1 MRKLNRNKTEVIFA
15 GTFNPQEKL
24 SGSEKVAKRIF
35 EAYTKNHQSVFI
47 DYFLDGKKYGII
59 KKLFG
64 HELVQEVN
72 GSPVLKTGI
81 FKLILT
87 VLKCRPRIIHL
98 ITYERFYSI
107 LFFLRPLFRY
117 KIIYNVHGIRIY
129 ENEINGSSIS
139 TSLKHKDKTCEK
151 LIFKRS
157 DKLLFLSQN
166 SFNLASKYY
175 QLNKAKTQF
184 IKNGVDEIFHKI
196 SVNKNFKNN
205 VLKIVFVGEVI
216 NKLKG
221 FDFLLNALRKL
232 NFSVELY
239 VISDSRIETSNS
251 EKLILTFHKRMDTV
265 DFANFLKDKTVYVS
279 ASKSD
284 SFSITAVECMSA
296 GLIPILTNQTGSS
309 ELIDNNVNGF
319 AFNFNDENSLI
330 NILIELNGNQELQNR
345 ISSESKKIYN
355 ELSWTKVC
363 ESYVKIY
370 ENML

>member
-15 GTFNPQEKL
+15 GTYNPSEKL
-24 SGSEKVAKRIF
+24 AGSEKVAKRIF

-64 HELVQEVN
+64 HKLVQEVN
-72 GSPVLKTGI
+72 GSPVLKTGV
-81 FKLILT
+81 FRLILT
-87 VLKCRPRIIHL
+87 VLKCRPQIIHL

-107 LFFLRPLFRY
+107 LFFLRPLFGY

-129 ENEINGSSIS
+129 ENEVNGLVIPA
-139 TSLKHKDKTCEK
+139 SLKQKDKSCEK

-157 DKLLFLSQN
+157 DRLLFLSQS
-166 SFNLASKYY
+166 SFDLASKYY
-175 QLNKAKTQF
+175 QFNKAKTQF
-184 IKNGVDEIFHKI
+184 VKNGVDEIFHKNFI
-196 SVNKNFKNN
+196 NKNFNSN

-251 EKLILTFHKRMDTV
+251 EKLKLTFQKRMDTV
-265 DFANFLKDKTVYVS
+265 DFANFLKDKTVYIS
-279 ASKSD
+279 ASESD

-296 GLIPILTNQTGSS
+296 GLIPVLSKQTGSS
-309 ELIDNNVNGF
+309 ELIQNNINGF
-319 AFNFNDENSLI
+319 VFNFNDENSLI
-330 NILIELNGNQELQNR
+330 NILTEINGNFKLQKL
-345 ISSESKKIYN
+345 ISDEAKNIYDR
-355 ELSWTKVC
+355 LSWNKIC

-370 ENML
+370 ESIL